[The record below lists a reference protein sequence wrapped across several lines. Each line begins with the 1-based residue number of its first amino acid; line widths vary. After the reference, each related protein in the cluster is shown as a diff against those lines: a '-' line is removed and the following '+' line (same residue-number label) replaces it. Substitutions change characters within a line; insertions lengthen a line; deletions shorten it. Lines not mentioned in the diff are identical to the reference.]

1 MAGDSHV
8 QKWKGH
14 FPAEMND
21 KDIFE
26 ILQDCLFEESKIA
39 EALNSL
45 WHDQGASLVQEL
57 KWEEKSGKRDK
68 KKKKALSNSGKQQ
81 QQQQQQQ
88 RHHDSQIAKRRQHQQ
103 LQYQQ
108 QQQQQQQQQEQYP
121 RRRSREGYKKSE
133 DPSTGEL
140 TNRGIHRGNDAR
152 KSGSASST
160 RYDALRI
167 IL

>member
-57 KWEEKSGKRDK
+57 KWEEKSSKRDK
-68 KKKKALSNSGKQQ
+68 KKKAALSNSGKQQ
-81 QQQQQQQ
+81 QQQQQQ
-88 RHHDSQIAKRRQHQQ
+88 RHHDGQIAKRRRHQQ

-108 QQQQQQQQQEQYP
+108 Q
-121 RRRSREGYKKSE
+121 
-133 DPSTGEL
+133 
-140 TNRGIHRGNDAR
+140 
-152 KSGSASST
+152 
-160 RYDALRI
+160 
-167 IL
+167 